1 MREESPVDACTPRA
15 WVMTL
20 LVAVYAANFI
30 DRTIINV
37 LQQPIKLELSLQD
50 WQLGM
55 LGGTTF
61 ALFYTVIGLYVA
73 RLAERR
79 DRTHVLT
86 GCILV
91 WSGFTAACG
100 LATSFVQILLLR
112 IGVAVGEAGCT
123 PTSHSLIAD
132 YHTPDK
138 RPGAL
143 AIFATGNTIGLVLGA
158 LLGGIIAHAWGWRW
172 AFALAGAPG
181 LVLAAL
187 TLFTLREPR
196 RIAIAATSDVPPMR
210 EVAATLFAK
219 PTWRHLT
226 IAASLSVFTAYGIA
240 AFVTPHLMRSF
251 ALDVR
256 TAGILG
262 GVGGGAALGV
272 GTLIGGFTAQRLA
285 TRDRRWMAWT
295 PGIAMLLAAPL
306 SMLAFAANRLDV
318 AIPAY
323 VLAHVGMG
331 TLQGPLFSTNHSF
344 VGPRMRATASAIL
357 LLIMTLIGLGLGPLA
372 VGSVSDVLAAASF
385 AGNDYARV
393 CRAGTAS
400 DPACL
405 AASAA
410 GLRWALALVSAV
422 LTWAALHYF
431 LAARTIR
438 ADVID

>member
-1 MREESPVDACTPRA
+1 MRKDRILDGDTPRA
-15 WVMTL
+15 WVMVL

-37 LQQPIKLELSLQD
+37 LQQPIKIELQLQD

-91 WSGFTAACG
+91 WSAFTAACG
-100 LATSFVQILLLR
+100 MATSFAQILLLR

-132 YHTPDK
+132 YHTPEK

-143 AIFATGNTIGLVLGA
+143 AVFATGNTIGLVLGA
-158 LLGGIIAHAWGWRW
+158 LLGGIVAHAWGWRW
-172 AFALAGAPG
+172 AFVLAGAPG

-187 TLFTLREPR
+187 TFFTLRDPR
-196 RIAIAATSDVPPMR
+196 RMTGDAIEHVPPMR
-210 EVAATLFAK
+210 AVAATLFGK

-256 TAGILG
+256 AAGILG
-262 GVGGGAALGV
+262 GVGGGLALGV

-285 TRDRRWMAWT
+285 SRDRRWMVWT

-306 SMLAFAANRLDV
+306 AVLAFAADRLAWAV
-318 AIPAY
+318 PAY
-323 VLAHVGMG
+323 LLAHVGMG

-357 LLIMTLIGLGLGPLA
+357 LLIMTLVGLGLGPLA
-372 VGSVSDVLAAASF
+372 VGAASDLLAAASF
-385 AGNDYARV
+385 AGDDYARV

-405 AASAA
+405 KASAA
-410 GLRWALALVSAV
+410 GLRWALV
-422 LTWAALHYF
+422 LGSTLLAWASVHYF